1 MSIKSVTLKR
11 NLNNIL
17 IETGTFLGET
27 TRKSIELGYKKV
39 YTIELQERLYESSKK
54 NLKDL
59 IDADKVEIIKG
70 DSALVLENIMKK
82 IDEPITILL
91 DAHIDLGN
99 YVPNVS
105 PTDYPPDNPVDW
117 CPLYK
122 ELEVIKNHHIKNHTI
137 MIDDVRIIGVDGWGE
152 SLVLEK
158 IKEQLLSINS
168 DYKIS
173 FEEGENPE
181 DVLVVKVG

>member
-82 IDEPITILL
+82 ID
-91 DAHIDLGN
+91 
-99 YVPNVS
+99 
-105 PTDYPPDNPVDW
+105 
-117 CPLYK
+117 
-122 ELEVIKNHHIKNHTI
+122 
-137 MIDDVRIIGVDGWGE
+137 
-152 SLVLEK
+152 
-158 IKEQLLSINS
+158 
-168 DYKIS
+168 
-173 FEEGENPE
+173 
-181 DVLVVKVG
+181 